1 MFNYRQQQKKRD
13 AKHVQIV
20 VYENII
26 DGDPVEIERSPI
38 FDSYFS
44 KELREWADNKM
55 HNLPGASTDWESDS
69 YRDYDFYYMDVDKNI
84 CIEVDSVIENL
95 MSE

>member
-1 MFNYRQQQKKRD
+1 MFEYNQQLKKLN
-13 AKHVQIV
+13 AKRVQIV

-26 DGDPVEIERSPI
+26 DDDPVEIERSPI

-44 KELREWADNKM
+44 KELREWTDNKM
-55 HNLPGASTDWESDS
+55 HNLPGASTDWESDN